1 MNGELSPNAQAI
13 LLLTAPLLVGRSPT
27 SVRPLPLGAYNKLA
41 LALADEWGAEA
52 WPDPGTPDA
61 LRQIVSSGAS
71 LEEARTNLR
80 EAVALVIEANREM
93 AREDAAKGA
102 VIRDIP

>member
-61 LRQIVSSGAS
+61 LRQFVSSGEGRSRLA
-71 LEEARTNLR
+71 EEPDDCELGPTIGPRL
-80 EAVALVIEANREM
+80 
-93 AREDAAKGA
+93 
-102 VIRDIP
+102 PSPPPPS